1 MALEFVLPDVGE
13 GIDAAEIVE
22 WHVAAGDRVNEDQP
36 LVDIQTD
43 KAVVAIPCP
52 TTGEVLE
59 LRAAVGETVE
69 VGHVL
74 AVFEPAAG
82 DAAPTVRAA
91 GDEAPAVKAITD
103 GGAPASAPAP
113 VAAPAPAPV
122 AAPLPGP
129 EPAPAAPIQ
138 PRRPLA
144 SPAVRKLA
152 RTCGIELSSLSGSGE
167 GGRIT
172 RDDVEAAVAERSG
185 SAERAAS
192 EVNGGGT
199 APPRL
204 APPAEP
210 ARDEIVPLR
219 GTRRAI
225 ARALTQSW
233 QTIPHVIDYREV
245 DAGELVATRLAL
257 RARAAGRGEAQ
268 VAEALTLTP
277 LIIKMVAATLPRHP
291 YANASVD
298 LEREEI
304 TLRGECNIAVA
315 VAAEQGLIT
324 PVVHGA
330 QRKSIREIGLEVGE
344 LVQAARANR
353 LRPEQLRGGTFTV
366 NNYGPLGIWLGT
378 PIIPPGQV
386 VNFGLGKLEERPVV
400 RDGEIVIRPII
411 PIAVS
416 GDHRILDGHTLAAF
430 VSDVVELMERP
441 SLLAGE
447 LR

>member
-59 LRAAVGETVE
+59 LRAQVGETIE
-69 VGHVL
+69 VGQVL

-82 DAAPTVRAA
+82 HAAPTVRPA
-91 GDEAPAVKAITD
+91 GDEAPAVRAVSD
-103 GGAPASAPAP
+103 GGAPA
-113 VAAPAPAPV
+113 AAPT
-122 AAPLPGP
+122 P
-129 EPAPAAPIQ
+129 EPVPAEAIQ

-152 RTCGIELSSLSGSGE
+152 RTSGIELSSLSGSGE

-185 SAERAAS
+185 SAESAAS

-199 APPRL
+199 APPRP

-210 ARDEIVPLR
+210 AEDEIVPLR

-245 DAGELVATRLAL
+245 DAGELVETRLAL
-257 RARAAGRGEAQ
+257 RARAARRGDTR

-277 LIIKMVAATLPRHP
+277 LIIKMVAATLPLHP

-298 LEREEI
+298 LER
-304 TLRGECNIAVA
+304 
-315 VAAEQGLIT
+315 
-324 PVVHGA
+324 
-330 QRKSIREIGLEVGE
+330 
-344 LVQAARANR
+344 
-353 LRPEQLRGGTFTV
+353 
-366 NNYGPLGIWLGT
+366 
-378 PIIPPGQV
+378 
-386 VNFGLGKLEERPVV
+386 
-400 RDGEIVIRPII
+400 
-411 PIAVS
+411 
-416 GDHRILDGHTLAAF
+416 
-430 VSDVVELMERP
+430 
-441 SLLAGE
+441 
-447 LR
+447 

>member
-59 LRAAVGETVE
+59 LRAQVGETIE
-69 VGHVL
+69 VGQVL

-82 DAAPTVRAA
+82 DAAPTVKAA
-91 GDEAPAVKAITD
+91 GDEAPAIKPGADSVPAVSS
-103 GGAPASAPAP
+103 GGD
-113 VAAPAPAPV
+113 AAPAQ
-122 AAPLPGP
+122 
-129 EPAPAAPIQ
+129 PIQ

-152 RTCGIELSSLSGSGE
+152 RTSGIELSSLSGSGE

-172 RDDVEAAVAERSG
+172 RDDVEAALAGRSG
-185 SAERAAS
+185 SAERSAS

-199 APPRL
+199 GPPRFGT
-204 APPAEP
+204 PGEP
-210 ARDEIVPLR
+210 AHDEIVPLR

-245 DAGELVATRLAL
+245 DAGELVETRLAL
-257 RARAAGRGEAQ
+257 RARAARRGDAR

-277 LIIKMVAATLPRHP
+277 LIIKMVAATLPLHP

-304 TLRGECNIAVA
+304 TLRAECNIAVA

-324 PVVHGA
+324 PVVHRA
-330 QRKSIREIGLEVGE
+330 QRKSIGEIGLEVGE
-344 LVQAARANR
+344 LAQAARENR

-366 NNYGPLGIWLGT
+366 NNYGSLGIWLGT

-386 VNFGLGKLEERPVV
+386 VNFGLGKLEERAVV
-400 RDGEIVIRPII
+400 RGGEIVIRPII

-430 VSDVVELMERP
+430 VSDVVELIERP